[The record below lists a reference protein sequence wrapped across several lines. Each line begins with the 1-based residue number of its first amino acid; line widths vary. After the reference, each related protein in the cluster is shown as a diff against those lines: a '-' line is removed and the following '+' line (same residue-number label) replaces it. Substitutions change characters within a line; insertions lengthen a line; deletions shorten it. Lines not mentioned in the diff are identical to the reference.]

1 MFWNTGFFDRNP
13 RFSIE
18 IVGFWIQIL
27 RGCSYGSEL
36 ARLGG
41 LAHLG
46 EISPFLRN
54 SFKKR
59 VHMRS
64 EPARL
69 GGISLD
75 FAGIP
80 PRWDKNLSYEHV
92 QVGQHGKVG

>member
-1 MFWNTGFFDRNP
+1 MWK
-13 RFSIE
+13 
-18 IVGFWIQIL
+18 L
-27 RGCSYGSEL
+27 RVCSFGSEV
-36 ARLGG
+36 ARLGA

-46 EISPFLRN
+46 EISPFLKN
-54 SFKKR
+54 SFKR

-80 PRWDKNLSYEHV
+80 PR
-92 QVGQHGKVG
+92 